1 MIWMDVLSVLIGD
14 AFMEKKLLIKCHFS
28 EKKNENSSKIV
39 VMIICESY
47 CLCRGTKRENSD
59 GYCFSSI

>member
-28 EKKNENSSKIV
+28 EKKMRTQVK
-39 VMIICESY
+39 
-47 CLCRGTKRENSD
+47 
-59 GYCFSSI
+59 